1 MGVAA
6 VAADY
11 VVADYVVA
19 AHSVRTAATEND
31 VAVDADDPDS
41 FESCT
46 VVERC
51 KPLF

>member
-6 VAADY
+6 AVDVAAVVAAD
-11 VVADYVVA
+11 
-19 AHSVRTAATEND
+19 SVRAAATEND
-31 VAVDADDPDS
+31 VAVDADNPGC

-46 VVERC
+46 DVERC